1 MLYSSII
8 LTKFPKYWSTGFATT
23 MSRVSLLEI
32 EKILHQLLWIVHTYI
47 FFCKEYY
54 MRNMR
59 DMNCIEKLHVSKY
72 ILLLYFSLKSLKRI
86 KKECDIFQH
95 LLCLSTA
102 IFEPYEQLQSMP
114 QVSME
119 RKRLW
124 VETCCLPPITVNEFT
139 TRCLIFTMV
148 DGRKLWEK
156 SSEQFQWL
164 SATLFKH
171 KMKAYSNSK
180 EWLSGKYLLHMKSYL

>member
-23 MSRVSLLEI
+23 LSRVSLLEI
-32 EKILHQLLWIVHTYI
+32 EKNLTPVTLDPPAYI

-102 IFEPYEQLQSMP
+102 IFEPYEQLQSMH
-114 QVSME
+114 QVCIFLME
-119 RKRLW
+119 RKRMW
-124 VETCCLPPITVNEFT
+124 VETCCLLPITVNEFT

-164 SATLFKH
+164 FVTLLYH
-171 KMKAYSNSK
+171 
-180 EWLSGKYLLHMKSYL
+180 

>member
-1 MLYSSII
+1 MVDRLCNDNVTSFTTWNWKN
-8 LTKFPKYWSTGFATT
+8 LTPVTLDPA
-23 MSRVSLLEI
+23 
-32 EKILHQLLWIVHTYI
+32 YI
-47 FFCKEYY
+47 YFFCKEYY

-59 DMNCIEKLHVSKY
+59 DMNCIEKLHVLRI
-72 ILLLYFSLKSLKRI
+72 ILLLYFSLISLKRI

-102 IFEPYEQLQSMP
+102 IFEPYEQLQSMH
-114 QVSME
+114 QVCCE
-119 RKRLW
+119 RKRTW
-124 VETCCLPPITVNEFT
+124 VETCCLPPRTVNEFT

-164 SATLFKH
+164 FATLF
-171 KMKAYSNSK
+171 
-180 EWLSGKYLLHMKSYL
+180 